1 MKLKSI
7 TIENFRNIE
16 NETLLFSPETNL
28 IFGDNAQGKTNV
40 IEAIYAFS
48 HARSFRRA
56 KEKELIKFEK
66 DRAVLSAVFEEKQRD
81 VTFEIIFSKKG
92 SKEFYYNGMRLEK
105 MRDFFGHFLSV
116 LFVPE
121 YLKIIKNGPSER
133 RSFIDSALCQIKPL
147 FVSSLFSYH
156 RLCEEKN
163 ALIKNFHGT
172 EEEKLLLEVYN
183 EKLVKSASKISAERF
198 SYLSRLEESAKSHFE
213 KMSGGDEISFK
224 YLLSG
229 EIQVDKTADFE
240 EIYKNLFEKSLEND
254 IRLSRMSCGA
264 QLDDVEILI
273 NKKSARSFASQGQM
287 RSAVVALKLS
297 EGEVIESTMKTS
309 PVYLF
314 DDILSELDEKRRE
327 YILNS
332 LHGKQVIIT
341 SCMKEE
347 NFSQTA
353 FYAEKGTY
361 KKI

>member
-1 MKLKSI
+1 MRLKNI
-7 TIENFRNIE
+7 KIENFRNIE
-16 NETLLFSPETNL
+16 KETLVFSPETNL
-28 IFGDNAQGKTNV
+28 IYGDNAQGKTNV

-56 KEKELIKFEK
+56 KEKELIKFDANSAK
-66 DRAVLSAVFEEKQRD
+66 ISAVFEEKNREAN
-81 VTFEIIFSKKG
+81 FEIIFSKKG
-92 SKEFYYNGMRLEK
+92 SREFYYNGMKLEK
-105 MRDFFGHFLSV
+105 MKDFFGHFLSV

-147 FVSSLFSYH
+147 YVSSLFSYH

-163 ALIKNFHGT
+163 ALIKNYRGS

-183 EKLVKSASKISAERF
+183 EKLIKSASKISRERF
-198 SYLSRLEESAKSHFE
+198 SYLSLLEESVKKHFE
-213 KMSGGDEISFK
+213 EMSGGDKISFK
-224 YLLSG
+224 FLLSG
-229 EIQVDKTADFE
+229 EIAIDKDADFE

-273 NKKSARSFASQGQM
+273 NSKSARSFASQGQM
-287 RSAVVALKLS
+287 RSAVVSLKLG
-297 EGEVIESTMKTS
+297 EGEVIEKIMKTS

-327 YILNS
+327 YILNR
-332 LHGKQVIIT
+332 LDKKQVIIT
-341 SCMKEE
+341 SCMRED
-347 NFSQTA
+347 NFSKTA

-361 KKI
+361 KQV

>member
-1 MKLKSI
+1 MRLKSI

-16 NETLLFSPETNL
+16 KETLVFSPETNL

-56 KEKELIKFEK
+56 KEKELIKFDKEK
-66 DRAVLSAVFEEKQRD
+66 AVISAVFEEREKEAE
-81 VTFEIIFSKKG
+81 FEIIFSKKG
-92 SKEFYYNGMRLEK
+92 SKEFYYNGMKLEK

-147 FVSSLFSYH
+147 YVSSLFSYH

-163 ALIKNFHGT
+163 ALIKNFQIS

-183 EKLVKSASKISAERF
+183 EKLVKSASKISKERF
-198 SYLSRLEESAKSHFE
+198 EYFSLLEESAKKHFE
-213 KMSGGDEISFK
+213 QMSGGEKLSFK

-229 EIQVDKTADFE
+229 DIHVTKDSNFE

-273 NKKSARSFASQGQM
+273 NSKSARSFASQGQM

-297 EGEVIESTMKTS
+297 EGEVIEKIMKTS

-327 YILNS
+327 YILNR
-332 LHGKQVIIT
+332 LDKKQVIIT
-341 SCMKEE
+341 SCMREE
-347 NFSQTA
+347 KFLKTA

-361 KKI
+361 RQI